1 MTSLRLSGFSDLLS
15 IALVWPS
22 CRFCLAYNCAVAI
35 CLFSASHRS
44 TVDQVGDVLKEV
56 LFSAINKSGK
66 SPKKLCP
73 ERIHSFAEDTPV
85 DRLHCYHQRSD
96 PVTSVIIPDSLVT
109 ETVSLIPE
117 TIRATSSS
125 YEKPEPRDRRLAS
138 DSFEA
143 FLDEVM

>member
-1 MTSLRLSGFSDLLS
+1 MKRTL
-15 IALVWPS
+15 
-22 CRFCLAYNCAVAI
+22 
-35 CLFSASHRS
+35 RS

-85 DRLHCYHQRSD
+85 DRLPCYHQRSD
-96 PVTSVIIPDSLVT
+96 SVTSVIIPDSLVT

-117 TIRATSSS
+117 TIRAVSTSSIHLS